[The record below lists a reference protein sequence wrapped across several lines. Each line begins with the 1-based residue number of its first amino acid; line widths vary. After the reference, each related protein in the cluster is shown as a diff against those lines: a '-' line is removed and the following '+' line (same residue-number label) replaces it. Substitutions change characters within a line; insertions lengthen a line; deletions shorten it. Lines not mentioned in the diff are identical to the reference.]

1 MQLRHK
7 KMRRSRAAGFSIDY
21 CMYCVLPTIAAVA
34 VILWRQVHASEF
46 PERECCDPIYP
57 PMPADPEPL
66 PPALP
71 TVTTSSSQAT
81 PIGRSGT
88 RGRGMW
94 KAAANSRESVGQ
106 IVIYMSDTLIR
117 VEGI

>member
-1 MQLRHK
+1 MK
-7 KMRRSRAAGFSIDY
+7 KSRPRFDIDY
-21 CMYCVLPTIAAVA
+21 CWLFGTLPVMAVA
-34 VILWRQVHASEF
+34 VAVLLWSQTLVHASEF

-57 PMPADPEPL
+57 PLPSDPEPL

-88 RGRGMW
+88 LDKQQQLGRTCRM
-94 KAAANSRESVGQ
+94 
-106 IVIYMSDTLIR
+106 
-117 VEGI
+117 